1 MMYTSLMPSNS
12 NILLE
17 TKIQFKNIQS
27 RKKHFKL
34 IRVISQKK
42 YYLKSLARTMVK
54 NRSISHKKDRI
65 LADVCSK
72 KTVYAHIFHGYTV
85 NDVTLKDLN

>member
-1 MMYTSLMPSNS
+1 
-12 NILLE
+12 
-17 TKIQFKNIQS
+17 
-27 RKKHFKL
+27 
-34 IRVISQKK
+34 
-42 YYLKSLARTMVK
+42 MVK
-54 NRSISHKKDRI
+54 NRSISHKKDHI

>member
-1 MMYTSLMPSNS
+1 MLIHVPFK
-12 NILLE
+12 IRLLNCIE
-17 TKIQFKNIQS
+17 RFHKT
-27 RKKHFKL
+27 
-34 IRVISQKK
+34 ISC
-42 YYLKSLARTMVK
+42 V
-54 NRSISHKKDRI
+54 SHKKDHI